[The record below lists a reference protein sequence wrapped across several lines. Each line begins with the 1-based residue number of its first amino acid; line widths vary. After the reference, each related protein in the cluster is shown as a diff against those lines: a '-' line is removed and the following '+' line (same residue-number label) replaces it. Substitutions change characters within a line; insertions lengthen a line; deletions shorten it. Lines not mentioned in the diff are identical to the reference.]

1 MAWHVAWYATVRD
14 LACCLVRN
22 HEGGCGVQ
30 QVAVQQQWQCTPE
43 DVEAVLVWQNQRRSS
58 KVFLGGLY
66 IIICLRQLVLGNH
79 PLPLLQDAGLLSEYS
94 SNLTFRCTLP
104 VR

>member
-1 MAWHVAWYATVRD
+1 MRG
-14 LACCLVRN
+14 LACYLACN
-22 HEGGCGVQ
+22 HEGLGTLSGMHGGLGMQ

-66 IIICLRQLVLGNH
+66 VIICLRQLVLGNH
-79 PLPLLQDAGLLSEYS
+79 PLPLLQEARVLPNGDK
-94 SNLTFRCTLP
+94 SNELTFRCILL
-104 VR
+104 